1 MRVLPDNLRSLLKE
15 PFGELVNEKELIRIL
30 SSGKKFV
37 SIGDQVTFTV
47 LKYDLKPVF
56 CVVDYKTKR
65 GKCSLDI
72 INLIKSYGE
81 KSIIV
86 KNPAGILSDE
96 LWDAIKNSYSS
107 MDKYDGFR
115 IEVDGEEDLASLAAI
130 FLAPGDVT
138 VIYGLPDKGVL
149 VVNPDSDIKR
159 RVKEIIDKM

>member
-1 MRVLPDNLRSLLKE
+1 MRVLPDNLRKLLRE
-15 PFGELVNEKELIRIL
+15 PFGELVNEKELITIL

-47 LKYDLKPVF
+47 LKYELKPVF
-56 CVVDYKTKR
+56 CVVDYKTRR

-72 INLIKSYGE
+72 IKLIKSYGE
-81 KSIIV
+81 KSIV
-86 KNPAGILSDE
+86 VNNPAAVISDE
-96 LWDAIKNSYSS
+96 LWDAIKDSYSS

-115 IEVDGEEDLASLAAI
+115 IEIEGEEDLASLAAI
-130 FLAPGDVT
+130 FLAPSNVT

-149 VVNPDSDIKR
+149 VVNPDSDIKK